1 LDRITDLTASRT
13 PATRTAGSGLLRVSR
28 VGSRSV
34 VTRLFAAS
42 PLKLLTPRNHGKA
55 AWIYTS
61 TYGGGLLGGDAVR
74 LEVDVE
80 PGAVALLST
89 QASTKVY
96 RSPAG
101 TRVELAASIG
111 DGGLLVVLPD
121 PVVAFAGSSFR
132 QRQEFDLAGR
142 AGLVAVDWFTS
153 GRHGSGERWQFD
165 CYASRVIV
173 RRDGRPAVIDAVSLT
188 PDEGNL
194 TERLG
199 RFDALCAIVVF
210 GVDLDAFAETI
221 VERVAAAPVGRRE
234 RLIVGASRVPDG
246 CIVRLAG
253 TSFEEVA
260 RAVKEY
266 LAFVPAL
273 LGDDP
278 WARKW

>member
-1 LDRITDLTASRT
+1 
-13 PATRTAGSGLLRVSR
+13 LLRVSR

-42 PLKLLTPRNHGKA
+42 PLKLLTPRNHGEA

-132 QRQEFDLAGR
+132 QWQEFDLAGR

-173 RRDGRPAVIDAVSLT
+173 RRDRRPAVIDAVSLT

-210 GVDLDAFAETI
+210 GADLDAFAETI